1 MLEELI
7 DRFGEPPKSVQNL
20 LTIARLKSL
29 AHSAYIKEVIQK
41 EDSLKLVMYEHAK
54 VDAARIPEL
63 VQANAPALK
72 FVADAKGPYFTYLLK
87 VNSRQAANDVLDTLR
102 RLLEQMKT
110 VLCTEN
116 AESSC

>member
-1 MLEELI
+1 M
-7 DRFGEPPKSVQNL
+7 
-20 LTIARLKSL
+20 
-29 AHSAYIKEVIQK
+29 IQK
-41 EDSLKLVMYEHAK
+41 EDSLKLVMYEQAK

-102 RLLEQMKT
+102 QLLEQMKK